1 MWFAARMLLGVG
13 VSWPRRVDGWPRSS
27 FFCLSI
33 RMTDSGIRLRLRENA
48 SEVLAEE
55 FSRHRDRLWRM
66 VDFRLDPALAGRV
79 DPDDVLQEAWLAAV
93 QRVQHFL
100 EHESLSMFM
109 WLRLIV
115 GQTLIDLQ
123 RRHLG
128 AKMRDAYR
136 EQSLNLAG
144 LSRTTAVS
152 LAARLLGTLTS
163 PSQAAVRDEQARQ
176 LRESIARMDEMDR
189 EVLALRHFEELSN
202 REVAEVL
209 GIQETAASNRYVRAV
224 RRLKAI
230 LDALPDFSEHR
241 P

>member
-1 MWFAARMLLGVG
+1 MTESA
-13 VSWPRRVDGWPRSS
+13 
-27 FFCLSI
+27 I
-33 RMTDSGIRLRLRENA
+33 RQRLRDDPA
-48 SEVLAEE
+48 GVLADA
-55 FSRHRDRLWRM
+55 FSRHRERLSRI
-66 VDFRLDPALAGRV
+66 VDFRLDPTLAGRV
-79 DPDDVLQEAWLAAV
+79 DPDDVLQEAWIAAA

-100 EHESLSMFM
+100 DNPSLSMFV

-136 EQSLNLAG
+136 EQSINNAA
-144 LSRTTAVS
+144 LSHTTAVS
-152 LAARLLGTLTS
+152 LVAKLLGSFTP
-163 PSQAAVRDEQARQ
+163 PSQALARDERARQ
-176 LRESIARMDEMDR
+176 LRQAIDRMDEIDR

-202 REVAEVL
+202 GEVAEIL
-209 GIQETAASNRYVRAV
+209 GIQETAASNRYVRAM

-230 LDALPDFSEHR
+230 LDELPDYWEQS